1 MASTNT
7 LVNVVRAGKANF
19 AKSKTI
25 ALLLRVQR
33 EGASVPVLPMEQQS
47 ANAKRE
53 TTGNLHTRE
62 RIVKRS
68 DLAIHAKSITA
79 APHVT
84 MGGGYFVTATRQ
96 EIACYGTLH
105 PALSFDVGLARK
117 AAFRGRIPIG
127 ALWPYN
133 GGRNIGEM
141 INAEW
146 KSAKIINTE
155 TNSDTWTALAAV
167 STTA

>member
-79 APHVT
+79 ALDVT

-96 EIACYGTLH
+96 EN
-105 PALSFDVGLARK
+105 VGLARK
-117 AAFRGRIPIG
+117 AAFRGSIPIG

-155 TNSDTWTALAAV
+155 TNTDTWTALTAV
-167 STTA
+167 SAPA